1 MGGVT
6 QAMARALAEAG
17 GEIRSGAAVERIL
30 SVNGKAKGVVLDN
43 GDEIEAPVVISN
55 MDVRRTFLQHV
66 DAKELPGE
74 FVKAVMRL
82 KTRGSSAKLHIELD
96 GSPRSPDIRNAAC
109 RETM

>member
-1 MGGVT
+1 MGEVYGTIGAWGFTRGGMGGVT

-55 MDVRRTFLQHV
+55 MDVRRTFLKHV
-66 DAKELPGE
+66 DEKDR
-74 FVKAVMRL
+74 KSTRL
-82 KTRGSSAKLHIELD
+82 NSSHQCASRMPSSA
-96 GSPRSPDIRNAAC
+96 
-109 RETM
+109 